1 MWASLSLPSLQCLEG
16 RWFWACYYPNS
27 HWFSRSNFHGVGD
40 WKRRWGRDLR
50 GLTWEYPAWQVAAG
64 PSSWLSSSCLP
75 HLGLSACGA
84 AGTLLLPSNSLSWER
99 MLKILFLRV
108 IALSFP
114 SAFSCSYRL
123 LASRNFQR
131 RKCLYQTH
139 RCCTTSRDIDKVLP
153 IIIIFLSIHYYG
165 PAGLL
170 LTKDAASGE
179 MVVSP
184 SSK

>member
-1 MWASLSLPSLQCLEG
+1 MEEEEGQRSYRPELRVPRLTGGCWTIILAFIFLSLP
-16 RWFWACYYPNS
+16 
-27 HWFSRSNFHGVGD
+27 H
-40 WKRRWGRDLR
+40 LR
-50 GLTWEYPAWQVAAG
+50 
-64 PSSWLSSSCLP
+64 
-75 HLGLSACGA
+75 LSACGA

-114 SAFSCSYRL
+114 SAFRGSYRL

-131 RKCLYQTH
+131 RCLYQTH
-139 RCCTTSRDIDKVLP
+139 RCCTTSRDIDQVLP
-153 IIIIFLSIHYYG
+153 IILVFLSIPYY
-165 PAGLL
+165 GLL

-184 SSK
+184 SNK

>member
-1 MWASLSLPSLQCLEG
+1 MRIPPLTG
-16 RWFWACYYPNS
+16 GFWAIILA
-27 HWFSRSNFHGVGD
+27 FIF
-40 WKRRWGRDLR
+40 
-50 GLTWEYPAWQVAAG
+50 
-64 PSSWLSSSCLP
+64 LSLP

-131 RKCLYQTH
+131 RKCFYQTH
-139 RCCTTSRDIDKVLP
+139 RCCTTSRDIDQVLP
-153 IIIIFLSIHYYG
+153 IILIFLSIHYYG

-184 SSK
+184 SSKKSQILKGILTLLKLFWVGSLI